1 MDQDFVKQGSNIPLL
16 MLALLS
22 LLFTVVM
29 CNLYWGKEMQ
39 NLTYVDQ
46 TKNYNKNS

>member
-1 MDQDFVKQGSNIPLL
+1 

-22 LLFTVVM
+22 LLFTVAM
-29 CNLYWGKEMQ
+29 CNLYWGKQMQ

-46 TKNYNKNS
+46 RKKNNKNS